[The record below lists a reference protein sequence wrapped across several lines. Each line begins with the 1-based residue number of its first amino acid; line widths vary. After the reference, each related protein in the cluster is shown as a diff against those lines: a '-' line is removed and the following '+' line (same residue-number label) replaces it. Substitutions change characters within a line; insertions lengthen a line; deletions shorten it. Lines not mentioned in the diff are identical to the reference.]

1 MLAPLLSEWDAFCD
15 RQTSADWTHTTHPV
29 MASFERGERWAW
41 RDVDQTDL
49 DVPARVARSLR

>member
-1 MLAPLLSEWDAFCD
+1 
-15 RQTSADWTHTTHPV
+15 